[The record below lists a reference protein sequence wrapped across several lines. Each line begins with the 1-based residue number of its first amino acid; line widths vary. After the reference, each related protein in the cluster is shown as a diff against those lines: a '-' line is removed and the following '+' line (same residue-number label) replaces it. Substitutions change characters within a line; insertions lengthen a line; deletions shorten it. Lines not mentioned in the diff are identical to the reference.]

1 MLYDGVVK
9 EGKMETQAKEI
20 RPLLWCLARTL
31 PAVYD
36 SSLSTIETLSK
47 VLAAVNDL
55 ITNNNEFIRELD
67 AAEVNITNLQADV
80 EQLQQDIEDVK
91 NGKYVS
97 LYLESIINWIDANL
111 QCLVA
116 RIVKF
121 VCFGLTDDGYFVAYI
136 PQSWKFLTFD
146 TGIDYTNKDE
156 YGHLIIQW

>member
-1 MLYDGVVK
+1 M
-9 EGKMETQAKEI
+9 EETQAKEI

-36 SSLSTIETLSK
+36 GSLSTIETLSK
-47 VLAAVNDL
+47 VLHAVNEL

-116 RIVKF
+116 RVVKF

-136 PQSWKFLTFD
+136 PQTWKFLTFD
-146 TGIDYTNKDE
+146 TGMDYSNQTE
-156 YGHLIIQW
+156 YGHLIIKW

>member
-1 MLYDGVVK
+1 MLHDGVVK

-36 SSLSTIETLSK
+36 GSLSTIETLSK
-47 VLAAVNDL
+47 VLNAVNDL

-80 EQLQQDIEDVK
+80 EQLQADIEDVK

-116 RIVKF
+116 RVVKF
-121 VCFGLTDDGYFVAYI
+121 VCFGLTDDGYFCAYI
-136 PQSWKFLTFD
+136 PESWKFLSFD
-146 TGIDYTNKDE
+146 TGMDASNDDE
-156 YGHLIIQW
+156 YGHLIINW

>member
-1 MLYDGVVK
+1 
-9 EGKMETQAKEI
+9 MEQAQAKDI
-20 RPLLWCLARTL
+20 QPLLWCLARTL

-36 SSLSTIETLSK
+36 GSLSTLETLSK
-47 VLAAVNDL
+47 VLQAVNDL

-80 EQLQQDIEDVK
+80 ERLQADIEDVK

-111 QCLVA
+111 QCLVS

-121 VCFGLTDDGYFVAYI
+121 VCFGLTDDGHFVAYI
-136 PQSWKFLTFD
+136 PQTWKFLMFD
-146 TGIDYTNKDE
+146 TGVEYSDKET
-156 YGHLIIQW
+156 YGHLIIKW

>member
-80 EQLQQDIEDVK
+80 EQLQADIEDVK

-97 LYLESIINWIDANL
+97 LYLDSIINWIDQNL
-111 QCLVA
+111 MTLMA
-116 RIVKF
+116 RMVRF
-121 VCFGLTDDGYFVAYI
+121 VCFGLTDDGYFAAYV
-136 PQSWKFLTFD
+136 PESWKFLSFD
-146 TGIDYTNKDE
+146 TGYEYDDKCS
-156 YGHLIIQW
+156 YGHLIINW

>member
-1 MLYDGVVK
+1 MLHDGVVK

-55 ITNNNEFIRELD
+55 INNNNEFIRELD

-80 EQLQQDIEDVK
+80 EQLQADIEDVK

-116 RIVKF
+116 RVVIRYRY
-121 VCFGLTDDGYFVAYI
+121 GLQ
-136 PQSWKFLTFD
+136 QS
-146 TGIDYTNKDE
+146 E
-156 YGHLIIQW
+156 

>member
-1 MLYDGVVK
+1 M
-9 EGKMETQAKEI
+9 EETQAKEI

-36 SSLSTIETLSK
+36 GSLSTIETLSK
-47 VLAAVNDL
+47 VLHAVNEL
-55 ITNNNEFIRELD
+55 IKNNNEFIRELD

-97 LYLESIINWIDANL
+97 LYLDSIINWIDANL

-116 RIVKF
+116 RVVKF
-121 VCFGLTDDGYFVAYI
+121 VCFGLTDDGHFVAYI
-136 PQSWKFLTFD
+136 PQTWKFLTFD
-146 TGIDYTNKDE
+146 TGIDYQDKET
-156 YGHLIIQW
+156 YGHLIIRW

>member
-36 SSLSTIETLSK
+36 GSLSTIETLSK

-80 EQLQQDIEDVK
+80 EQLQADIEDVK

-116 RIVKF
+116 RVVKF
-121 VCFGLTDDGYFVAYI
+121 FSFGIDDTGHVYVDI
-136 PQSWKFLTFD
+136 PYTWKFLD
-146 TGIDYTNKDE
+146 ISWDMN
-156 YGHLIIQW
+156 YGSENFGHIMMEW